1 MRHVEVAGRLVA
13 YEQTGVGPN
22 LVLLHG
28 AVTDRRSWGNVVDL
42 LASTFRVTVFDAPGC
57 GGSDD
62 PEDTWLMDDYADSV
76 AGLLGE
82 LELGPAHLVG
92 HSWGSSLA
100 LATHLRHSGAAR
112 SLVLAGAYAGWGGSL
127 APDLVAQRLAFGHQ
141 IADQLEADERWDP
154 ASMPGLF
161 SERISAVW
169 RARIL
174 ETMHSIRASGTR
186 TMATALAA
194 CDLRPALGNVTVPTL
209 LLAGE
214 VDERSSLAVAE
225 ALQAAIPRST
235 LTVLPGLGHE
245 MFAEDPERCCD
256 AVRAFLERI

>member
-1 MRHVEVAGRLVA
+1 MRHVDVAGRRVT
-13 YEQTGVGPN
+13 YEQRGGGPN

-28 AVTDRRSWGNVVDL
+28 AVTDLRSWGDVVDM
-42 LASTFRVTVFDAPGC
+42 LAATFCVTAFDAPGC

-62 PEDTWLMDDYADSV
+62 PEDTWRMDDYADTV
-76 AGLLGE
+76 AGLLEE

-100 LATHLRHSGAAR
+100 LATHLRHPSAVR
-112 SLVLAGAYAGWGGSL
+112 SLVLAGAYAGWSGSL
-127 APDLVAQRLAFGHQ
+127 TPDAVAQRLAFAHQ
-141 IADQLEADERWDP
+141 VADQLEAGAGWDP
-154 ASMPGLF
+154 TSMPGLF
-161 SERISAVW
+161 NDRISAEW

-174 ETMHSIRASGTR
+174 ETMHVIRASGTR

-194 CDLRPALGNVTVPTL
+194 CDLRPALVDVTVPTL

-214 VDERSSLAVAE
+214 RDERSGLSIAQDLR
-225 ALQAAIPRST
+225 AAIPGST

-245 MFAEDPERCCD
+245 MFAEDPTAFCD
-256 AVRAFLERI
+256 AVRSFLEST

>member
-13 YEQTGVGPN
+13 YEQTGVGSN
-22 LVLLHG
+22 LVLMHG
-28 AVTDRRSWGNVVDL
+28 AVTDLRSWGDVVDL

-62 PEDTWLMDDYADSV
+62 PEDTWQMDDYAGSV
-76 AGLLGE
+76 AGLLRE

-127 APDLVAQRLAFGHQ
+127 PPDVVAQRLAFAHQ
-141 IADQLEADERWDP
+141 VADQLEAGEGWDP
-154 ASMPGLF
+154 TSMPGLF
-161 SERISAVW
+161 SERISAEW

-174 ETMHSIRASGTR
+174 ETMHGIRASGTR

-209 LLAGE
+209 LLAGD

-225 ALQAAIPRST
+225 ALQAAIPGST
-235 LTVLPGLGHE
+235 LTDLPGLGHE

-256 AVRAFLERI
+256 AVRAFLEHI

>member
-1 MRHVEVAGRLVA
+1 MRLVEVAGRLVA
-13 YEQTGVGPN
+13 YEQVGLGPS

-28 AVTDRRSWGNVVDL
+28 AVTDLRSWGDVVDL
-42 LASTFRVTVFDAPGC
+42 FASTFRVTVFDAPGC

-62 PEDTWLMDDYADSV
+62 PEGTWQMDDYADSV
-76 AGLLGE
+76 AGLLAE

-100 LATHLRHSGAAR
+100 LATHLRHPGAAR

-127 APDLVAQRLAFGHQ
+127 PPEVVAQRLAFAHQ
-141 IADQLEADERWDP
+141 VANQLEAGEGWDP
-154 ASMPGLF
+154 ATMPGLF
-161 SERISAVW
+161 SERMSAEW

-174 ETMHSIRASGTR
+174 ETMYGIRASGTR

-209 LLAGE
+209 LLAGD
-214 VDERSSLAVAE
+214 VDERSPLAVAK
-225 ALQAAIPRST
+225 ALQAAIPSST

-245 MFAEDPERCCD
+245 MFAEDPERCCE
-256 AVRAFLERI
+256 AVRAFLEHI